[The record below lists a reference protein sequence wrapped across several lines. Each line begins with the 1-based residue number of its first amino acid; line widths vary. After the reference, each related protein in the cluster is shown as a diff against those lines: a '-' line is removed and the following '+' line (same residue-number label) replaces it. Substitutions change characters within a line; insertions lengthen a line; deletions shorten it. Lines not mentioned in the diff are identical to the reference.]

1 MCADTRHNG
10 EPIIRVRNLVKWYE
24 LRAGFF
30 GQLLGK
36 KPIYVRAVDG
46 VSFDLYK
53 GEILVLAGES
63 GCGKTTTGKTILYL
77 IPPTSGEVLFNSGK
91 FKNINVF
98 EVDKST
104 LKELRKK
111 MQIIFQDPYESLN
124 PKMSVYDIIAE
135 PLRIHKITESHEEER
150 ELISK
155 VLEEVQLIPPE
166 DFMFRYPHEL
176 SGGQRQRVSVARAI
190 VLRPEFIVADEPV
203 SMLDVSIRAGI
214 LKLLLNLRKEHNI
227 SYLFI
232 THDLAVAGYI
242 GDRIAIMYLGKIVE
256 IGNVDDVLHNS
267 MHPYTQLLIE
277 SVPKPDPTKRK
288 RKAVLTGEPPSPI
301 NPPSGCRFHP
311 RCPFMIKGKCDIEEP
326 PQIEVGNGHMVSC
339 WLHVKR

>member
-1 MCADTRHNG
+1 MSGGKFNG
-10 EPIIRVRNLVKWYE
+10 EPIIKVRNLVKWYE

-46 VSFDLYK
+46 VSFDVHR

-77 IPPTSGEVLFNSGK
+77 IPPTSGEVLFNSGD
-91 FKNINVF
+91 FQDANIF
-98 EVDKST
+98 ELDKDT
-104 LKELRKK
+104 LKSVRRR

-135 PLRIHKITESHEEER
+135 PIRIHKVAESRDEEAEI
-150 ELISK
+150 ISK
-155 VLEEVQLIPPE
+155 ALEEVQLIPPE
-166 DFMFRYPHEL
+166 DFMMRYPHEL
-176 SGGQRQRVSVARAI
+176 SGGQRQRVSIARAI

-214 LKLLLNLRKEHNI
+214 LKLLMRLRDEYKI

-242 GDRIAIMYLGKIVE
+242 GDRIAIMYLGQIVE
-256 IGNVDDVLHNS
+256 IGNVEDVIGNPK
-267 MHPYTQLLIE
+267 HPYTQLLIE
-277 SVPKPDPTKRK
+277 SVPKPDPTRRK
-288 RKAVLTGEPPSPI
+288 RKAVLKGEPPSPV

-311 RCPFMIKGKCDIEEP
+311 RCPYAIKGKCDVEDP
-326 PQIEVGNGHMVSC
+326 PYVDLGKGHLAKC
-339 WLHVKR
+339 WLLEKQ

>member
-1 MCADTRHNG
+1 MSGGKFNG
-10 EPIIRVRNLVKWYE
+10 EPIIKVRNLVKWYE

-46 VSFDLYK
+46 VSFDVHR

-77 IPPTSGEVLFNSGK
+77 LPPTSGEVLFNSGD
-91 FKNINVF
+91 FKDANIF
-98 EVDKST
+98 DLDKDS
-104 LKELRKK
+104 LKSVRKR

-135 PLRIHKITESHEEER
+135 PLRIHKVAESRDQEVEI
-150 ELISK
+150 ISK
-155 VLEEVQLIPPE
+155 ALEEVQLSPPDE
-166 DFMFRYPHEL
+166 FMSRYPHEL
-176 SGGQRQRVSVARAI
+176 SGGQRQRVSIARAI

-214 LKLLLNLRKEHNI
+214 LKLLLRLRDEHKI

-242 GDRIAIMYLGKIVE
+242 GDRIAIMYLGQIVE
-256 IGNVDDVLHNS
+256 IGNVEDVIGDPK
-267 MHPYTQLLIE
+267 HPYTQLLIE

-288 RKAVLTGEPPSPI
+288 RKAVLKGEPPSPV
-301 NPPSGCRFHP
+301 NPPRGCRFHP
-311 RCPFMIKGKCDIEEP
+311 RCPFAIKGKCDVEEP
-326 PQIEVGNGHMVSC
+326 PYVDLGNGHLAKC
-339 WLHVKR
+339 WLLVKQ